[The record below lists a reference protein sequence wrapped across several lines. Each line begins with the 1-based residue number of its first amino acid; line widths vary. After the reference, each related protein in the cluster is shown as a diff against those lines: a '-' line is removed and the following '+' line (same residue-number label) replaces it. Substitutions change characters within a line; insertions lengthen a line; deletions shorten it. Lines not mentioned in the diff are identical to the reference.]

1 MVHTGRSRKS
11 FPNQQGFKHPGCSA
25 ALYRTEICKETCN
38 RSLLH
43 QVQRHPS
50 RQEGTA
56 GGEGRVWSCCKK
68 PWLAC
73 STGTQGEEQPNWI
86 YQGSNDTAGLE
97 HDQDRNRSDS
107 IFPLLDLQC
116 LGSGNTWDN

>member
-56 GGEGRVWSCCKK
+56 GGGGQSLE
-68 PWLAC
+68 LLQEAL
-73 STGTQGEEQPNWI
+73 
-86 YQGSNDTAGLE
+86 AGLFY
-97 HDQDRNRSDS
+97 RYTRR
-107 IFPLLDLQC
+107 
-116 LGSGNTWDN
+116 GAA